1 VKDRKASE
9 ILHILQQTIAM
20 SNSAK
25 SAYTAFETLIATIIS
40 QNTNDTNTEKAFNY
54 LSKQFEIKP
63 EVLAKAETSQL
74 EDCLRVGGLYKNKAK
89 TIKQVSRI
97 VVEKFHGSLDCVLSL
112 PFEKSRN
119 ELIGLPGIG
128 PKTADV
134 VLLFA
139 AGQPTIPVDTHVNR
153 VAKRLGFAPETG
165 DYEAV
170 RMSLQSLYEQ
180 SEYSDVHI
188 VLIAHG
194 RKHCKA
200 RRPLCELCPVEMH
213 CPSRGLCD

>member
-9 ILHILQQTIAM
+9 ILHILQQTIDM
-20 SNSAK
+20 PDLVK

-63 EVLAKAETSQL
+63 EVLAEAETSQL

-112 PFEKSRN
+112 PFEESRN

-139 AGQPTIPVDTHVNR
+139 AGQPTIPVDTHVDR

-200 RRPLCELCPVEMH
+200 RHPLCELCPVKKH
-213 CPSRGLCD
+213 CTSRGRCD

>member
-63 EVLAKAETSQL
+63 EALAEAETSQL

-112 PFEKSRN
+112 PFEESRN

-134 VLLFA
+134 VLLFV
-139 AGQPTIPVDTHVNR
+139 AGKPTIPVDTHVNR

-200 RRPLCELCPVEMH
+200 RHPLCELCPVKMH
-213 CPSRGLCD
+213 CPSRGRCD